1 MNTPQKRRIA
11 VFDVDGTIF
20 RSSLFIQLVRHLI
33 EQKKLPESMYR
44 AYAREEKKWVNRE
57 GSYDA
62 YIEAMVHASKRY
74 FHGLAQDD
82 FSEAA
87 RFVVEAQWKHVYRY
101 TRGLLKD
108 LKERRYYLLAVSH
121 SPKVI
126 LDYFCPRLGFDKTYG
141 IIYEVDSKN
150 SLTGK
155 VIDAPVILNKAN
167 ILNRVVRKQSLTLK
181 GSVGVGDS
189 ESDIPFLKLVEKPI
203 CFNPSS
209 ALYRHAKK
217 QNWKTVVE
225 RKDVIYEL

>member
-1 MNTPQKRRIA
+1 MRKRRIA

-20 RSSLFIQLVRHLI
+20 RSSLFIQLVRRLI

-62 YIEAMVHASKRY
+62 YVAAMVHASEHY
-74 FHGLAQDD
+74 FQGLSLDA
-82 FSEAA
+82 FSESA
-87 RFVVEAQWKHVYRY
+87 RFVVDAQWKHVYRY
-101 TRGLLKD
+101 TRDILKD
-108 LKERRYYLLAVSH
+108 LKKRGYYLLAVSH
-121 SPKVI
+121 SPKII

-150 SLTGK
+150 HLTGN
-155 VIDAPVILNKAN
+155 VVDEYMILNKAN
-167 ILNRVVRKQSLTLK
+167 IFNRVVLKQSLTLRD
-181 GSVGVGDS
+181 SVGVGDS
-189 ESDIPFLKLVEKPI
+189 ESDIPFLTLVKKPI

-209 ALYRHAKK
+209 ALYQYAKK
-217 QNWKTVVE
+217 HHWKVVVE